1 MAALVLD
8 NLIADLDLAAEA
20 STLERGHK
28 ETYVA
33 R

>member
-20 STLERGHK
+20 STRERGRK